1 MVTWSEVQSFIRI
14 LLRWW
19 WVSVLAVLTASGVAY
34 AVTEQQQA
42 IYTAKATLMV
52 GDSLLSAQPAPSQ
65 LEIEK
70 ELLQFYS
77 ELAHRE
83 PILGAVQASL
93 DLDFPWQTLR
103 DTMVRTPIVSNASLL
118 EIIVSDTHPVRAAAI
133 ANAIGEHL
141 IDFSPTSPEKIAA
154 ERQVIEN
161 QLHTAETRINKVTAE
176 IEALTER
183 RDQVTSAI
191 DLANINQTLEQL
203 EVVRRQEQSTYNTL
217 LAYRQSSTTNS
228 LAFFEQAEPV
238 SYQLPSR
245 QIVTIGVA
253 TIGAL
258 LFSILAILLIERMGN
273 RWKDAQD
280 LAYYFNITNLGSIP
294 TGPPITTISPEMR
307 FERERAL
314 EHVYSNILLNIP
326 QRRNYTLLLSSPHNN
341 ENRAQLAS
349 DLSHLF
355 VHAGCKVLIIDG
367 DRVQLPNGST
377 SQPALAEIAPSLRW
391 PDLIQQLRNA
401 ADVIIFDGPTVLNNA
416 DAALLAPHVDGVI
429 LAVSPALD
437 TRTDVA
443 NSIQQLLHQ
452 KPTPLVGSVILDP
465 QEQREPTVFSRR
477 FWAPKH
483 PPSTL
488 PRLADLRKQAA
499 ISQSTSVRRLA
510 GPSPTL
516 PLPRN
521 DNEQGVSPEQA
532 SGSTPVTQTSLD
544 ANDLL
549 ASLLR

>member
-14 LLRWW
+14 VLRWW
-19 WVSVLAVLTASGVAY
+19 WISVLAVLTAGGVAY
-34 AVTEQQQA
+34 AVTGQQQPT
-42 IYTAKATLMV
+42 YTANATLMV
-52 GDSLLSAQPAPSQ
+52 GDSLLSTQPAPSQ

-93 DLDFPWQTLR
+93 GLDFPWQTLR
-103 DTMVRTPIVSNASLL
+103 DTMVRTRIVSNASLL
-118 EIIVSDTHPVRAAAI
+118 EIIVSDTNPVRAAAI
-133 ANAIGEHL
+133 ANAIGDHL
-141 IDFSPTSPEKIAA
+141 IAFSPTSPEKIAA

-161 QLHTAETRINKVTAE
+161 QMRTVEKRINKVAVE

-183 RDQVTSAI
+183 RDRVTSAI
-191 DLANINQTLEQL
+191 DLADINQKLEQL
-203 EVVRRQEQSTYNTL
+203 EIILRQEQSTYNTL

-228 LAFFEQAEPV
+228 LKFFEQAKPA
-238 SYQLPSR
+238 SFQLPSR
-245 QIVTIGVA
+245 RMATIGVA
-253 TIGAL
+253 VLGAL
-258 LFSILAILLIERMGN
+258 LFSILTIVFIERTGN

-294 TGPPITTISPEMR
+294 TGPPIATVSQEMR
-307 FERERAL
+307 LEREQAL
-314 EHVYSNILLNIP
+314 EYVYSNILLNIP

-341 ENRAQLAS
+341 DNRAQLAS

-355 VHAGCKVLIIDG
+355 VRAGCKVLIIDG
-367 DRVQLPNGST
+367 DRVQLPNGSA

-429 LAVSPALD
+429 LVVSPALD
-437 TRTDVA
+437 TRADVA
-443 NSIQQLLHQ
+443 KSIQQLLRQ
-452 KPTPLVGSVILDP
+452 QPTPLVGSVILEP
-465 QEQREPTVFSRR
+465 QEQHDPTVFSRR

-483 PPSTL
+483 LQPTPTH
-488 PRLADLRKQAA
+488 LADLRKQAA
-499 ISQSTSVRRLA
+499 ISQSTAVRRIA

-521 DNEQGVSPEQA
+521 DSELGTTPEQLAGSIPAPQA
-532 SGSTPVTQTSLD
+532 SFD